1 MAARIS
7 LDQWHALVSVVDTGS
22 YAHAAQSLHKTQ
34 SSISYAIQRIED
46 QLEVTAFR
54 IEGRRAVL
62 TQAGEVLYRRGRA
75 LIEQAARLETTAHR
89 LGAGV
94 EAEIGLGAEILYPTW
109 RLLQCLEAF
118 ATSFPNTRVELYE
131 TVLGGGVELL
141 EQGQVDLAI
150 CSRVPSGFAGE
161 PLKQVR
167 FVAVAAPTHPLHQ
180 LNRTLTLEDLSEHRH
195 LFIRDSGSKRARSD
209 RWEVTEQR
217 WTVSHKATSIR
228 AACMGLG
235 FAWFAEDI
243 IRDELREGSLLPLP
257 LARGGERW
265 GTLYLAYADPDGAG
279 PATQHLGTLL
289 RQETMNNEPRV
300 IAN

>member
-1 MAARIS
+1 MTTRIS
-7 LDQWHALVSVVDTGS
+7 LDQWQALVTVVDTGS
-22 YAHAAQSLHKTQ
+22 YARAAQSLHKTQ
-34 SSISYAIQRIED
+34 SSISYAIQRLED
-46 QLEVTAFR
+46 QLEVAAFR

-62 TQAGEVLYRRGRA
+62 TQAGEVLYRRGRS
-75 LIEQAARLETTAHR
+75 LIEQAARLEATAHR

-131 TVLGGGVELL
+131 TVLGGGEELL

-161 PLKQVR
+161 PLMQVR

-195 LFIRDSGSKRARSD
+195 LFIRDSGSKRERSNG
-209 RWEVTEQR
+209 WEVTEQR

-243 IRDELREGSLLPLP
+243 IHDELRDGSLLPLP
-257 LARGGERW
+257 LDRGSERW

-289 RQETMNNEPRV
+289 RGDAKNEDPRDN
-300 IAN
+300 AD